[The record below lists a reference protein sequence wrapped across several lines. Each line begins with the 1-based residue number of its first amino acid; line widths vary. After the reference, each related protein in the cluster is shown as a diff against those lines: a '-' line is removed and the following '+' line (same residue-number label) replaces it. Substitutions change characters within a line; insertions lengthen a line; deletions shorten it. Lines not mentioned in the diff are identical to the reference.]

1 MGVLCIL
8 MPFVLRNS
16 ALDARST
23 PARKDIRQMD
33 AYAVVE
39 TGGKQYRVSEG
50 SVVEV
55 EKLDVEVG
63 QDIELTS
70 VLAVSDGESLKIG
83 TPVID
88 GAKVVMTVT
97 DQKRGPKVVN
107 FKKKR
112 RKGYKRKVG
121 HRQSLTVVKVK
132 QIA

>member
-16 ALDARST
+16 ALDARNT